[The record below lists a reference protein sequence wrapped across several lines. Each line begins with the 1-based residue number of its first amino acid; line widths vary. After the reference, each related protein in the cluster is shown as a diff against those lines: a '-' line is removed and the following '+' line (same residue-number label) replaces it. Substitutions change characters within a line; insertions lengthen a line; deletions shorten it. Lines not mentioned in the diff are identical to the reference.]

1 MVLIAGAA
9 SLAVAESMA
18 EAKQQ
23 LMTQRQRIPEQ
34 AQVFDDGFGV
44 GLAYFLQVSVL
55 IAICVSDIIACPVG
69 CYDNL
74 PS

>member
-9 SLAVAESMA
+9 SLAAAESMA

-34 AQVFDDGFGV
+34 AQAFDDGFGV
-44 GLAYFLQVSVL
+44 GLAYFLQVSLL
-55 IAICVSDIIACPVG
+55 IAI
-69 CYDNL
+69 
-74 PS
+74 